1 LRESL
6 NLPHGKNDTWGG
18 WDSFVGT
25 MTGQFQTFEAI
36 VRKRRRTWR
45 WYICTAE
52 GDLVMLGSDS
62 SRLGARYQA
71 NRALFMLLLNSPY
84 RASKAIAPD
93 ISDLDRFGEP
103 SSS

>member
-1 LRESL
+1 
-6 NLPHGKNDTWGG
+6 
-18 WDSFVGT
+18 
-25 MTGQFQTFEAI
+25 MTAQFQTFEAI

-45 WYICTAE
+45 WYVCTPE

-62 SRLGARYQA
+62 TRSGARYQA

-84 RASKAIAPD
+84 RTSKSIAPD
-93 ISDLDRFGEP
+93 ASDLDRFGEA

>member
-1 LRESL
+1 
-6 NLPHGKNDTWGG
+6 
-18 WDSFVGT
+18 
-25 MTGQFQTFEAI
+25 MTAQFQTFEAI

-52 GDLVMLGSDS
+52 GNLVMLGSDS
-62 SRLGARYQA
+62 SRIGARYQA

-84 RASKAIAPD
+84 RVSKAIAPD
-93 ISDLDRFGEP
+93 ISDLDRFGEA

>member
-1 LRESL
+1 MAKMTHLRLGQLSL
-6 NLPHGKNDTWGG
+6 
-18 WDSFVGT
+18 GT
-25 MTGQFQTFEAI
+25 MTAQFQTFEAI
-36 VRKRRRTWR
+36 VRKRRRSWR

-62 SRLGARYQA
+62 SRIGARYQA

-84 RASKAIAPD
+84 RASKGIAPD
-93 ISDLDRFGEP
+93 ISDLDRFGEA